1 MWKVDALTSPP
12 KMQSLFKYFMNSNAT
27 MPGDCSSVTLTG
39 ITDVY
44 TNGVAFLA
52 LNKNTGSGQF
62 LGA

>member
-12 KMQSLFKYFMNSNAT
+12 KMQPLKYFMNSNAIV
-27 MPGDCSSVTLTG
+27 PGDCSSVTLTG